1 MKTAADT
8 WVALEDEESDD
19 EEGGGEEIERGVGE
33 EEEEDTDLNSTDSED
48 LREIIDHF

>member
-1 MKTAADT
+1 MKSAADT

-48 LREIIDHF
+48 LRKIIGHF